1 MCKKIEN
8 HSLRRYRKKGDWQR
22 GRGGWG
28 WSGEGG
34 RKGGKNE
41 EEEEEEDRK
50 QIAKLLN
57 SLCIM
62 LESEFL

>member
-1 MCKKIEN
+1 MVGC
-8 HSLRRYRKKGDWQR
+8 
-22 GRGGWG
+22 
-28 WSGEGG
+28 GG
-34 RKGGKNE
+34 RKGGKNEE